1 MSNLVVVDFQV
12 NGTSFKL
19 REMSFREARAHA
31 KTGQELVARGA
42 AVTQDEW
49 LDRQIETVLVSL
61 KGAGDTEWTAEKLQD
76 DLSMRSLNAIF
87 MRVLEISG
95 LKIPEGEAKAA

>member
-1 MSNLVVVDFQV
+1 MSNLAVVDFQV

-19 REMSFREARAHA
+19 REMSFREARQHA
-31 KTGQELVARGA
+31 KAGQELVARGA

-49 LDRQIETVLVSL
+49 LDRQIQTVLVSIR
-61 KGAGDTEWTAEKLQD
+61 GGGDGTWTAERLED
-76 DLSMRSLNAIF
+76 ELSMRSLNAIF
-87 MRVLEISG
+87 MKVLEISG